1 MMRITGGQSRGRLLA
16 SLKGSRIR
24 PTSDKVR
31 ESIFNLLGQDMMGL
45 KVLDLF
51 AGTGS
56 LGIEALSRGA
66 LWALFID
73 HSKQAIQL
81 ILKNL
86 RVCGYQASGHVL
98 KRDLTRDLPW
108 EHPLMKEQI
117 DLIFI
122 DPPYGKDLVL
132 PVLSKLS
139 QKGILKPSCVAVTE
153 SSKTDLLP
161 SMIGKFQLYDTRL
174 YGETKIEIFHCEE
187 SK

>member
-1 MMRITGGQSRGRLLA
+1 MTGLR
-16 SLKGSRIR
+16 
-24 PTSDKVR
+24 
-31 ESIFNLLGQDMMGL
+31 
-45 KVLDLF
+45 VLDLF

-81 ILKNL
+81 IMKNL
-86 RVCGYQASGHVL
+86 MVCGYQASGHIL
-98 KRDLTRDLPW
+98 KRDLTSSLPW
-108 EHPLMKEQI
+108 EHPLMRERI

-122 DPPYGKDLVL
+122 DPPYGKDLIL
-132 PVLSKLS
+132 SVLSKLS
-139 QKGILKPSCVAVTE
+139 RKEILKPSTVVVTE

-161 SMIGKFQLYDTRL
+161 SMIGQFQLYDTRL
-174 YGETKIEIFHCEE
+174 YGETKIEIYHCGE

>member
-1 MMRITGGQSRGRLLA
+1 MMRITGGRSRGRLLV
-16 SLKGSRIR
+16 SLKGSHIR

-31 ESIFNLLGQDMMGL
+31 ESIFNLLGQDMTGL
-45 KVLDLF
+45 RVLDLF

-66 LWALFID
+66 FWALFID

-81 ILKNL
+81 IMKNL
-86 RVCGYQASGHVL
+86 MVCGYRTSGHVL
-98 KRDLTRDLPW
+98 KKDLTSDLPW

-122 DPPYGKDLVL
+122 DPPYGKDLIS
-132 PVLSKLS
+132 PVLSRLS
-139 QKGILKPSCVAVTE
+139 QKGILKPSSVIVTE

-161 SMIGKFQLYDTRL
+161 SMIGKFQLVDTRL
-174 YGETKIEIFHCEE
+174 YGDTKIEIYHCEE